1 MKLIYL
7 HLYKDTYLI
16 FMQAHKKL
24 QSFRMVLKFLIK
36 EKKYFPKLKVL
47 TNSKIRALKEG
58 KA

>member
-16 FMQAHKKL
+16 FMQAYKKL
-24 QSFRMVLKFLIK
+24 QSFKILKFLIK
-36 EKKYFPKLKVL
+36 EKKYFQKLKVL

>member
-24 QSFRMVLKFLIK
+24 QSFKILKFLIK
-36 EKKYFPKLKVL
+36 EKKYFQKLKVL